1 MNATLPGSIMRRRHE
16 RGAVLVISLLLLLV
30 LTLIGLAATRSTTL
44 EERMVANQRDHEVA
58 FQAAEMAL
66 RDGESALQN
75 ASPGSFSNTAGLY
88 DSTWYASNPNPWQ
101 TIDWTASA
109 NATTQYEG
117 NLPNMPAGWTY
128 PRYFIVDSGATGTTS
143 GQNLSASAPV
153 SAGSIYYVFA
163 KGWGPSGENSVVLES
178 YFQR

>member
-1 MNATLPGSIMRRRHE
+1 MNALLSGSIAGSRRE

-88 DSTWYASNPNPWQ
+88 DSTWYSNNANPWQ
-101 TIDWTASA
+101 SIDWSASA
-109 NATTQYEG
+109 NATIQYEG
-117 NLPNMPAGWTY
+117 TLPDMPSGWTY
-128 PRYFIVDSGATGTTS
+128 PRYFIVDSGATGTVSGQSLAADAPTS
-143 GQNLSASAPV
+143 G
-153 SAGSIYYVFA
+153 GSIYYVFA
-163 KGWGPSGENSVVLES
+163 KGWGLSGENSVVLES

>member
-1 MNATLPGSIMRRRHE
+1 MNAPLPGRIASRRHQ

-58 FQAAEMAL
+58 FQSAEMAL

-75 ASPGSFSNTAGLY
+75 ASPGSFDNTNGLY
-88 DSTWYASNPNPWQ
+88 DSTSTVTWQ
-101 TIDWTASA
+101 TVDWSASA
-109 NATTQYEG
+109 NATIQYEG
-117 NLPNMPAGWTY
+117 TLPDMPSGWLY
-128 PRYFIVDSGATGTTS
+128 PRYFIVDSGATGTSS
-143 GQNLSASAPV
+143 GQNLAADAP
-153 SAGSIYYVFA
+153 SSGGSIYYVFA
-163 KGWGPSGENSVVLES
+163 KGWGLSGENSVVLES